1 MKCAVN
7 AIIGRLNNL
16 SPTLIGVNNIEV
28 LFSFDTCA
36 N

>member
-16 SPTLIGVNNIEV
+16 SLTLIGVNYIEE
-28 LFSFDTCA
+28 LILLDTRP